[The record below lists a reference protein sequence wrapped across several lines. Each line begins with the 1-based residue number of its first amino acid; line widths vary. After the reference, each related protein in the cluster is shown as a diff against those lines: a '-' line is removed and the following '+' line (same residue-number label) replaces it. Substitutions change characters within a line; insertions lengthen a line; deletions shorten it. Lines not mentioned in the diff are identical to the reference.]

1 MHIFTTFTREIPR
14 RMPQLIGLGFHHQ
27 RCTGPNSNTN
37 TNTKLHILKQRRYS
51 YGSSTPLLVVK
62 NTSDMIH
69 TKYKVPWDTS
79 SLADTTVDWSRLLH
93 STRWTSGWY
102 CVWASAWVLMARSDV
117 EWGVSFA
124 RRQRGGRWLTSPH
137 SRQLLLLCW
146 SPCSSSS
153 FSLLIIIS
161 THGSKSTMSM
171 QIRNKSNS
179 PITQRWLTQIAS
191 ERKLSGEQLQ
201 GFPLRGSRRKRG
213 QQQKYLVERK
223 TSRAAGFPTP
233 PKSLPLKLIL
243 TQLLPLGK
251 WRR

>member
-1 MHIFTTFTREIPR
+1 M
-14 RMPQLIGLGFHHQ
+14 
-27 RCTGPNSNTN
+27 RCHACDWRTHGRTVESRAVFSLSWIRNTN
-37 TNTKLHILKQRRYS
+37 TNTYTKLHILKRRRYS
-51 YGSSTPLLVVK
+51 YGSSGSSTPLVVK
-62 NTSDMIH
+62 NTSNMIYTN
-69 TKYKVPWDTS
+69 TKYFKTPTLWQIPQLIGPDGCTALGKPPDDIVSEQVPEFWWPGVMWSEEWVVLEDRE
-79 SLADTTVDWSRLLH
+79 VD
-93 STRWTSGWY
+93 G
-102 CVWASAWVLMARSDV
+102 D
-117 EWGVSFA
+117 
-124 RRQRGGRWLTSPH
+124 SPH
-137 SRQLLLLCW
+137 SRQLLLLCR
-146 SPCSSSS
+146 SPGSSSS

-171 QIRNKSNS
+171 QIRNKCNS

-201 GFPLRGSRRKRG
+201 GFPLRGSRRKRE
-213 QQQKYLVERK
+213 KYLVERK

>member
-1 MHIFTTFTREIPR
+1 MHIFTTFTTEIPR

-117 EWGVSFA
+117 EWGVSCA
-124 RRQRGGRWLTSPH
+124 RRQRGGRWLTTLPPTAALVPIA
-137 SRQLLLLCW
+137 LLLL
-146 SPCSSSS
+146 
-153 FSLLIIIS
+153 LLHLLIIIIS

-171 QIRNKSNS
+171 QIRNKCNS

-201 GFPLRGSRRKRG
+201 GFPPRGSRRKRE
-213 QQQKYLVERK
+213 KYLVERK